1 MVTYTI
7 TLTDAEDKALGYVAV
22 SQQEWIENAV
32 KARCENAI
40 QEIFQIEVEK
50 KIAAGEPIVGT
61 KEEIVLASTIRSLAD
76 RASDP
81 TPDVDGINSVMPDP
95 FI

>member
-7 TLTDAEDKALGYVAV
+7 TLSDAEDKALGYVAL
-22 SQQEWIENAV
+22 SQQDWIENAV

-40 QEIFQIEVEK
+40 QEIFQLEVER
-50 KIAAGEPIVGT
+50 KIAAGESITGT
-61 KEEIVLASTIRSLAD
+61 KEDIVLAANIRSAAE

-81 TPDVDGINSVMPDP
+81 TPDIDGTTFQMPDP
-95 FI
+95 FV